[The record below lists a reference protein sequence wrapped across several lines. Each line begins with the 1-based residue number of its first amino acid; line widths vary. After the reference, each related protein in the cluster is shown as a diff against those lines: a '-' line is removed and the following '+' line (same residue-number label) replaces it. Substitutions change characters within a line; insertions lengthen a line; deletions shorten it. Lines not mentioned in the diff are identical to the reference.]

1 MQAYRICLLP
11 LAFSLCFVG
20 INSALAQ
27 EGHFRTQNAPNLEQD
42 NQAFK
47 PAIVDLVDFLDAV
60 IVASQKPSCEEMSIA
75 VQSISAETKMRAART
90 IANIDDLYISDE
102 AILEIDAKSSQIAKA
117 AISCPSLLLAHKN
130 VATIANSL
138 EKHQKE
144 STKNNHFG
152 N

>member
-11 LAFSLCFVG
+11 LVFSLCFVG
-20 INSALAQ
+20 LGSALAQ
-27 EGHFRTQNAPNLEQD
+27 DGHSRTQNAPNLDQD

-47 PAIVDLVDFLDAV
+47 PETVDLLNFLDAV
-60 IVASQKPSCEEMSIA
+60 MVASQKPSCEEMSIA
-75 VQSISAETKMRAART
+75 VQSISAEIKMRAART

-102 AILEIDAKSSQIAKA
+102 VILEIDAKSSQIAKV
-117 AISCPSLLLAHKN
+117 AISCPALLLAHKN

-144 STKNNHFG
+144 SAKDNHIE

>member
-1 MQAYRICLLP
+1 
-11 LAFSLCFVG
+11 
-20 INSALAQ
+20 
-27 EGHFRTQNAPNLEQD
+27 
-42 NQAFK
+42 
-47 PAIVDLVDFLDAV
+47 
-60 IVASQKPSCEEMSIA
+60 
-75 VQSISAETKMRAART
+75 MRAART